1 MIKIL
6 VPLVAL
12 TVSNLALADT
22 HFECGT
28 VSCSAFGSSV
38 ITAIDDVVVGG
49 EHFNVTFSNLM
60 QGTTFLFSSHASS
73 PGQPLTGV
81 DAANALDAFYATQHG
96 PIPQDDGPGIL
107 ASVDGV
113 VSNVFFLET
122 AFKPSST
129 AGIFDIDITEPFL
142 GLPFPGPVLTAPDVG
157 DSLPGPGGGPVVT
170 HAGRVCFG
178 TCTVWTP
185 VAAPE
190 VSPVSASSGLT
201 LLLGSLL
208 VLRGR
213 RQILTRGRSSD

>member
-12 TVSNLALADT
+12 TVSNFALADT

-28 VSCSAFGSSV
+28 VACSAFGSSV

-60 QGTTFLFSSHASS
+60 QGTTFSFSSQAAA
-73 PGQPLTGV
+73 PGQHLTGV
-81 DAANALDAFYATQHG
+81 DAANALDAFYATQQG

-113 VSNVFFLET
+113 ATNVFYIET
-122 AFKPSST
+122 AFKPSSS

-157 DSLPGPGGGPVVT
+157 DSLPGAGGGPVVT

-178 TCTVWTP
+178 TCTVWTR

-190 VSPVSASSGLT
+190 ISPASASSGLT
-201 LLLGSLL
+201 LLLGGLV

-213 RQILTRGRSSD
+213 RRVSVR

>member
-1 MIKIL
+1 MHNFRL
-6 VPLVAL
+6 TAALVAL
-12 TVSNLALADT
+12 SVSNFALADT

-28 VSCSAFGSSV
+28 VACSAFGSSV

-60 QGTTFLFSSHASS
+60 QGTTFLFSSHASA

-81 DAANALDAFYATQHG
+81 DAANALDAFYATQQG

-113 VSNVFFLET
+113 ASNVFYIET

-142 GLPFPGPVLTAPDVG
+142 GLPFPGPVLTAPDAG
-157 DSLPGPGGGPVVT
+157 DSL
-170 HAGRVCFG
+170 R
-178 TCTVWTP
+178 
-185 VAAPE
+185 
-190 VSPVSASSGLT
+190 
-201 LLLGSLL
+201 
-208 VLRGR
+208 VLRR
-213 RQILTRGRSSD
+213 

>member
-1 MIKIL
+1 MHIVRL
-6 VPLVAL
+6 SAAL
-12 TVSNLALADT
+12 GALSLSGVALADT

-28 VSCSAFGSSV
+28 VACSAFGSSV

-60 QGTTFLFSSHASS
+60 QGTTFLFSSHASA

-107 ASVDGV
+107 ALVDGV
-113 VSNVFFLET
+113 ASNVFFIET

-129 AGIFDIDITEPFL
+129 AGLFDIDITEPFL
-142 GLPFPGPVLTAPDVG
+142 GFPYPGPVLTAPDAG
-157 DSLPGPGGGPVVT
+157 DSQSGSAEVVVA
-170 HAGRVCFG
+170 HANVACVG
-178 TCTVWTP
+178 TCTVWTR

-190 VSPVSASSGLT
+190 ISPASASSGLT
-201 LLLGSLL
+201 LLLGSLV

-213 RQILTRGRSSD
+213 RRRSRR

>member
-12 TVSNLALADT
+12 TVSNFALADT

-28 VSCSAFGSSV
+28 VACSAFGSSV

-49 EHFNVTFSNLM
+49 EHFKVTFSNLM
-60 QGTTFLFSSHASS
+60 QGTTFSFSSHAAG

-81 DAANALDAFYATQHG
+81 DAANALDAFYATQQG
-96 PIPQDDGPGIL
+96 PIPQDDGPGIWRRLTGSL
-107 ASVDGV
+107 ATS
-113 VSNVFFLET
+113 FFLKRHSSHPVRPGSSISISPNPSWDSPFQARYSQLPMWVT
-122 AFKPSST
+122 ACRVP
-129 AGIFDIDITEPFL
+129 E
-142 GLPFPGPVLTAPDVG
+142 
-157 DSLPGPGGGPVVT
+157 GGPVVT

-178 TCTVWTP
+178 TFTVWTR

-190 VSPVSASSGLT
+190 ISPASASSGLT
-201 LLLGSLL
+201 LLLGSLV

-213 RQILTRGRSSD
+213 RRRSRR